1 MGAADRYTSKRL
13 SKKACDGERFGKDG
27 FPQACEETPVY
38 ELDHSNGRTLRV
50 CEYHI
55 EFYWN
60 AWPSFRNAVR
70 DIWPVKQN
78 VSITRVSINRL
89 DSQS

>member
-13 SKKACDGERFGKDG
+13 SKKACDGERFAKDG

-55 EFYWN
+55 EF
-60 AWPSFRNAVR
+60 
-70 DIWPVKQN
+70 
-78 VSITRVSINRL
+78 
-89 DSQS
+89 